1 MSLYEPPTNQIIAG
15 FLVLA
20 GMWAAARSTRLV
32 ARGLRQA
39 RSLDVVRGIR
49 VCILALVA
57 GILAVGLL
65 SAQTGFVILGAII
78 LGEELYE
85 TGILAVLA
93 TTLRRGRAGGG
104 GACSGRAGGRSW

>member
-65 SAQTGFVILGAII
+65 SAQTGFVIILGAII

-85 TGILAVLA
+85 TGILAVIIRLGE
-93 TTLRRGRAGGG
+93 RG
-104 GACSGRAGGRSW
+104 SG

>member
-39 RSLDVVRGIR
+39 KSLDVVRGIR

-85 TGILAVLA
+85 TGILAVIIRLGE
-93 TTLRRGRAGGG
+93 RG
-104 GACSGRAGGRSW
+104 SG

>member
-65 SAQTGFVILGAII
+65 SAQTGFVIILGAII

-85 TGILAVLA
+85 TGVLAVII
-93 TTLRRGRAGGG
+93 RMGERS
-104 GACSGRAGGRSW
+104 SG